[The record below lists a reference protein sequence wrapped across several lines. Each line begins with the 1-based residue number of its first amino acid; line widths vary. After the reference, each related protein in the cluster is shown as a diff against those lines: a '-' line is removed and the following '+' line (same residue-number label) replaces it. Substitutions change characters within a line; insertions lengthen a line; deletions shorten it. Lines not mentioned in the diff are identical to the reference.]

1 MPDYSGAVSTRITE
15 QAIVLRHWEF
25 SETSQTVALFT
36 RGRGML
42 RGLAKGARRE
52 RAPFSGGFEVLT
64 RGEISAILKSG
75 TDLATLTEWD
85 LQEVYWGPRRSLF
98 AHRAGMYLIDLVR
111 HAVTDEDPHIGLWD
125 ALDSALRDLPDR
137 ADFECVV
144 RLQWALLVETGYRP
158 RLDADVLSGQ
168 VLDPDAETYGFSASG
183 GGLVR
188 DPGRSGPDH
197 IWRVRADTVDVLRR
211 LEGASE
217 PPSNLGD
224 TESVERA
231 SRLLATALTEILS
244 RDLPSRDALYQSD
257 E

>member
-1 MPDYSGAVSTRITE
+1 MSKRITE

-25 SETSQTVALFT
+25 SETSQTVSLFT
-36 RGRGML
+36 RGFGML

-64 RGEISAILKSG
+64 RGEISAIVKAG

-125 ALDSALRDLPDR
+125 ALDAALRDLPDR
-137 ADFECVV
+137 PDYDAIL

-158 RLDADVLSGQ
+158 RLDADVITGDP
-168 VLDPDAETYGFSASG
+168 LDASAETYGFSASG
-183 GGLVR
+183 GGLVH
-188 DPGRSGPDH
+188 DPGRHGPDH
-197 IWRVRADTVDVLRR
+197 IWRVRADTVEVLRR
-211 LEGASE
+211 LDDAGGSSAG
-217 PPSNLGD
+217 PGD
-224 TESVERA
+224 IDSVERA

-244 RDLPSRDALYQSD
+244 RDLPSREALYQSG